1 MVLVEYVKA
10 LTESKHTTPAR
21 TALAWLLAQKPW
33 IVPIPGTKH
42 IERIAENIGAA
53 DITFTPDELA
63 DIRAHL
69 DSIDIAGGRYP
80 ADQEL

>member
-21 TALAWLLAQKPW
+21 IALAWLLAQKPR

-53 DITFTPDELA
+53 DI
-63 DIRAHL
+63 RAHL

-80 ADQEL
+80 ADQEALTEK